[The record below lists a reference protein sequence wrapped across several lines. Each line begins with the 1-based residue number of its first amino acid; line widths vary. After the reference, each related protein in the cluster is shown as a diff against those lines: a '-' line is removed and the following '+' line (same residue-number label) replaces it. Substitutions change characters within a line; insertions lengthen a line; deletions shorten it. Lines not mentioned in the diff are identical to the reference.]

1 MISYIAISAEIEL
14 FKNERILD
22 PIWAKKFPG
31 ALWMSILANA
41 LYLKGIKVTTGDV
54 ALSNVEN
61 DKWEAKSIGIIQHID
76 DPVTEKLIMLGAQP
90 LVLTCFESQLY
101 VPNFYNI
108 VSDIANKFKHRV
120 MFSGM
125 LKNLP
130 TDTGI
135 NHSLRFPSYNNED
148 IKDIIPWQNK
158 RFLTMVV
165 GNKYEASLS
174 PVYLKT
180 LPDSIKL
187 LKRIASLII
196 KHKNLKVLRFNW
208 KLNNSQLQDQRIS
221 AILFFGR
228 MNLLKLYGK
237 GWKDLKNLPYF
248 YRKQFK
254 QILDNLKPEL
264 CEDKL
269 KTIREFQFVLC
280 FENFKYPGYIT
291 EKIIECF
298 VAGVVPVYLGAS
310 DVCEFIPSNA
320 FINASNY
327 STWEDLLSK
336 LNSIEPKEADYMI
349 SNGRNFLSSE
359 QARSYTYEGFAT
371 FMEQLILQCNTESKT
386 N

>member
-14 FKNERILD
+14 FKDERILD

-31 ALWMSILANA
+31 ALWMPILANA
-41 LYLKGIKVTTGDV
+41 LNLKGIKVTTGDV
-54 ALSNVEN
+54 ALFNVEN
-61 DKWEAKSIGIIQHID
+61 EKWEAKSIGIIQHID

-120 MFSGM
+120 MFSGL

-148 IKDIIPWQNK
+148 IKDIIPWHNK
-158 RFLTMVV
+158 SFLTMVV

-180 LPDSIKL
+180 LPDSFKL

-196 KHKNLKVLRFNW
+196 KHKNLKVLIFNW

-237 GWKDLKNLPYF
+237 GWEDLSNLPNF

-254 QILDNLKPEL
+254 QILDNLKPEK

-269 KTIREFQFVLC
+269 KTISGFQFSLC
-280 FENFKYPGYIT
+280 FENFIYPGYIT

-298 VAGVVPVYLGAS
+298 VAGVIPVYLGAP
-310 DVCEFIPSNA
+310 DVSEFIPSNT
-320 FINASNY
+320 FINACNY
-327 STWEDLLSK
+327 STWDDVLSK
-336 LNSIEPKEADYMI
+336 LNTIGPKEANEMI
-349 SNGRNFLSSE
+349 SNGRKFLSSE
-359 QARSYTYEGFAT
+359 QARLYTYEGFAT
-371 FMEQLILQCNTESKT
+371 FMEELILQCNTESKT